1 VIRRAPDTLRNRL
14 IFALDVDRLAEA
26 ERLVQLLAPEVGTF
40 KVGKQ
45 LFLNSGP
52 EVVRMVH
59 RYARD
64 VFLDL
69 KFHDI
74 PSTVAKAGVEAARLR
89 VRFFDVHA
97 SGSLAMMTR
106 TRAEVARVC
115 RREGLRRPRILA
127 VTVLTSL
134 ARRDLRL
141 VGVDDDVEDQVGRLA
156 RLARRA
162 EMDGVVA
169 SPLEIARI
177 RRQAGPGFVIVT
189 PGIRPPSAAV
199 DDQKRVL
206 TPGEAMRAGAD
217 YLVVGR
223 PIRDAPDPLQVA
235 QEVLADMARGLLAS
249 RARLAGR

>member
-1 VIRRAPDTLRNRL
+1 DRPARPRDRRAARPGARLRGGEAAVGRRGDGGAGDGCGRPGGGAGGAAAGSPVIRRAPDTLRNRL

-45 LFLNSGP
+45 LFLQSGP

-59 RYARD
+59 RHARD

-89 VRFFDVHA
+89 VRSSDVHA
-97 SGSLAMMTR
+97 SGSPAMMTR
-106 TRAEVARVC
+106 TRAEVARAC

-141 VGVDDDVEDQVGRLA
+141 VGVDDDVEDQVVRLA
-156 RLARRA
+156 RLAR
-162 EMDGVVA
+162 
-169 SPLEIARI
+169 
-177 RRQAGPGFVIVT
+177 
-189 PGIRPPSAAV
+189 
-199 DDQKRVL
+199 
-206 TPGEAMRAGAD
+206 
-217 YLVVGR
+217 
-223 PIRDAPDPLQVA
+223 
-235 QEVLADMARGLLAS
+235 
-249 RARLAGR
+249 